1 MIVSAPAR
9 TAGQIALINQTPW
22 PVVFTITRIAGQLGA
37 LGVVGEQVAQQ
48 QARPLD
54 VAAGL
59 LDQVEQPG
67 VEFPPE
73 PH

>member
-37 LGVVGEQVAQQ
+37 VGEIEVAPGAAHH
-48 QARPLD
+48 ARPD
-54 VAAGL
+54 
-59 LDQVEQPG
+59 
-67 VEFPPE
+67 
-73 PH
+73 